1 MSAGLPSS
9 LIHVVVVAA
18 VADDA
23 VVVTVFAVVVVIVS
37 AVVVVATSCYSL
49 INAALSA
56 TFIVERPLTAC
67 DKPSELE
74 TVCLPRTALRLSPT
88 HPLQG
93 NEVFLPGDLSFISDL
108 WGVASSYKLNA
119 CLIAL

>member
-1 MSAGLPSS
+1 MKLLLS
-9 LIHVVVVAA
+9 LSFV
-18 VADDA
+18 
-23 VVVTVFAVVVVIVS
+23 VVVTVL

-74 TVCLPRTALRLSPT
+74 TVCLPLSPT

>member
-9 LIHVVVVAA
+9 LIHVVVVLIVVA
-18 VADDA
+18 VADDV
-23 VVVTVFAVVVVIVS
+23 VVVTVLAVVVV
-37 AVVVVATSCYSL
+37 TSCYSL

-74 TVCLPRTALRLSPT
+74 TLSAPHCPPPLST
-88 HPLQG
+88 PLQG
-93 NEVFLPGDLSFISDL
+93 NEVFLPGNLSFISDL